1 MINFLI
7 VLCSLL
13 FFFSLYVYLFI
24 FLTIN
29 QFLGCHQITIS
40 FIEIA
45 LTKLRCASVLQVV
58 EMHSVNFV
66 KAKGGLPLSTV
77 AQSNVCPKYGL
88 YPFQLQT
95 FTIRNMPY
103 TGKVSMYWLYN
114 IALLRHEVLGVFFFN
129 YFCVHASPMV
139 IWVSFQHHLLIFSVQ
154 CSWQKILVFLLEK
167 MENMNFKAQ
176 IP

>member
-1 MINFLI
+1 M
-7 VLCSLL
+7 
-13 FFFSLYVYLFI
+13 
-24 FLTIN
+24 
-29 QFLGCHQITIS
+29 
-40 FIEIA
+40 
-45 LTKLRCASVLQVV
+45 LQVV

-114 IALLRHEVLGVFFFN
+114 IALLRHEVLGVLGVFFFN
-129 YFCVHASPMV
+129 NFCVHASPMV
-139 IWVSFQHHLLIFSVQ
+139 IWVSF
-154 CSWQKILVFLLEK
+154 
-167 MENMNFKAQ
+167 
-176 IP
+176 

>member
-1 MINFLI
+1 M
-7 VLCSLL
+7 
-13 FFFSLYVYLFI
+13 
-24 FLTIN
+24 
-29 QFLGCHQITIS
+29 
-40 FIEIA
+40 
-45 LTKLRCASVLQVV
+45 LQVV

-114 IALLRHEVLGVFFFN
+114 IALLRHEVLGVFFFLN

-139 IWVSFQHHLLIFSVQ
+139 IWVSF
-154 CSWQKILVFLLEK
+154 
-167 MENMNFKAQ
+167 
-176 IP
+176 